1 VTRRLTAAAA
11 LGLALV
17 APAAPAAD
25 FVVEVTTSISMEDI
39 RDEAQLREALQ
50 RTVDEVLSGAI
61 AFRPTVVLLT
71 HAMVKGGRLYVRVLV
86 ADQEGERTVKDLD
99 LEREPEPPD
108 FRL

>member
-1 VTRRLTAAAA
+1 MRHLTLAAA

-17 APAAPAAD
+17 APAAPAAG

-50 RTVDEVLSGAI
+50 RTVDSVLSEAI
-61 AFRPTVVLLT
+61 AFRPTIVVLT
-71 HAMVKGGRLYVRVLV
+71 HTVVKGGRLYVRLLV